1 MRYWGGSSPGSN
13 KCACALRNECKN
25 NNQFCNCDAGLAM
38 ANVVDEGMITQKEHL
53 PVMEL
58 RFGDTGSLNDE
69 KWGKHELGPLR
80 CYGDCE

>member
-1 MRYWGGSSPGSN
+1 
-13 KCACALRNECKN
+13 
-25 NNQFCNCDAGLAM
+25 M